1 MTLYLGDEI
10 RAAEQAGDWAL
21 SQKLKAQQLHARPF
35 NSVTGVLGPVPS
47 APVPPPAEPVVA
59 SGDGGAR
66 APLPPP
72 TRAEAIAAAERRGDW
87 DTARRLKSAQ
97 LLNRAAASNP
107 SAAAAA
113 AAFEA
118 EQDAQDVMRE
128 KHNPFNPTPGG
139 HAA

>member
-47 APVPPPAEPVVA
+47 APVPPVEPVVA

-87 DTARRLKSAQ
+87 DTARRLKAAQ
-97 LLNRAAASNP
+97 LFNRATETNPAAE
-107 SAAAAA
+107 AAAAA
-113 AAFEA
+113 A
-118 EQDAQDVMRE
+118 EQAAQAVMRE